1 MRNPGNTLSRL
12 EETNAVYCDERES
25 VTSARANWV
34 SILKRIVGGH
44 QPLEVKMLYKD
55 KFILKGHWVVNQATN
70 NEELFYDVGKALEER
85 IITIKTQTIPKVEI
99 DKFNS
104 DLVRT
109 TRLYSEEEATRF
121 VYYLYKKFPYF
132 EDCLSTISKLKLEFA
147 HETRKIADSSS
158 PFDGFL
164 EECLEPSAA

>member
-1 MRNPGNTLSRL
+1 M
-12 EETNAVYCDERES
+12 
-25 VTSARANWV
+25 
-34 SILKRIVGGH
+34 VGGH
-44 QPLEVKMLYKD
+44 QPLEVKKLYKD